1 MSKKIVKKFLDETQS
16 ELNRIFY
23 DEARK
28 VEKDDRVAR
37 LLADEALENLRLQLE
52 LSAA

>member
-1 MSKKIVKKFLDETQS
+1 MTKKNFKKLLGKPQS
-16 ELNRIFY
+16 ELKKIFY

-37 LLADEALENLRLQLE
+37 LLAEEALENLRLQLE
-52 LSAA
+52 HSSS